1 MEKLYGLLGRRLGHS
16 WSVPIHKALGCEGY
30 RLIELEPE
38 DLGDFLSREEI
49 GGLNVTIPYKRDV
62 MQYCDEID
70 PAAEIIGS
78 VNTLVRRDGR
88 LTGYNTDI
96 DGFLYTLRRAGIS
109 LKGKKVLILGSGG
122 ASLTARAAAK
132 TQGAWQ
138 VVVVSRAGED
148 NYENLPDRH
157 GDAEVLI
164 NTTPVGM
171 WPKLEGSPVDLRL
184 LPKLTD
190 VADVIYNPG
199 RTNLLLQ
206 AEELGLR
213 RAGGL
218 PMLVQQAKRAEEL
231 FFDRAIPDAET
242 KKITAQLRREMTN
255 IVLVGMP
262 GSGKTTV
269 GQELARLSGKPF
281 VDLDGEIV
289 KKAGRPIPEIFA
301 QEGEGAFRKIENE
314 VLAEVCAKSGQVIAT
329 GGGAVLWSENRSAM
343 RRTGRVYRL
352 RRRLEDLPTEGRPL
366 SQAGRLE
373 EMERVRGPL
382 YAAAADRDIWN
393 DKSPEETAGRI
404 WRDFMSEKK
413 KSILV
418 INGPNMN
425 LLGIRQ
431 PEIYGNTDY
440 VDLENLIT
448 AEAEKLGVSVSFFQS
463 NHEGDLV
470 DAIQQAYFDKV
481 DGILIN
487 PGAYTHTSI
496 ALLDAVKSV
505 GIPTVEV
512 HISDPEKREAFR
524 HVSYIREACVGS
536 IRGHGVQGYLEG
548 LRLLVEQ

>member
-132 TQGAWQ
+132 TEGARQ

-218 PMLVQQAKRAEEL
+218 PMLVQQAKRAEDL

-242 KKITAQLRREMTN
+242 EKITAQLRREMTN